1 MEVISNRS
9 EFVVLFD
16 VENGNPNGD
25 PDAGNMPRVDAET
38 GYGLV
43 TDVCTKRKIRNY
55 VQLIK
60 NDEQGLGIFI
70 KEVLN
75 ETLESACV
83 KLGLPKIVKKSSK
96 PKALIEKEAQN
107 IKLAQQY
114 MCKNYYDVR
123 TFGAVM
129 STGDYSCGVVRGP
142 VQINFAKSVDP
153 IEPQEITITRMAI
166 TKSGEDKETEMGK
179 KNFVPYGLYRQEG
192 YISARLAQDIT
203 GFDEADRDLLF
214 EAIENMFEHDHSA
227 ARGKMTVRRVIEFR
241 HEAALGNAPSHKLF
255 ELVKVKRL
263 CGDMPARG
271 FEDYEVS
278 IDEEHLPEG
287 VEIKEYV

>member
-1 MEVISNRS
+1 MEAISNRS

-55 VQLIK
+55 VQLMK
-60 NDEQGLGIFI
+60 NDEQGFGIFI

-75 ETLESACV
+75 DKLEGAYKAENV
-83 KLGLPKIVKKSSK
+83 EKKTK
-96 PKALIEKEAQN
+96 DKGK

-129 STGDYSCGVVRGP
+129 STGDYPCGVVRGP

-241 HEAALGNAPSHKLF
+241 HETALGNAPSHKLF